1 MATSLL
7 RLGRLGA
14 LKCLQQDGWGSLR
27 TPLTAAFCTKA
38 EAPKKPAKKASTLEA
53 SDERAAL
60 LAYKTTVAFPTRL
73 SAPGFLSQGVS
84 LGEYEQSRDPVT
96 DASAESVTTAHAK
109 QAESV
114 ADDSAK
120 VQTESC
126 DVGAAAEAPPKTE
139 TATEKDATSTT
150 GADVK
155 APKSEVASKDDDAT
169 SSSSS
174 SSSSDSDSDSD
185 SDDEKPDKNEIIEPV
200 VQTEDKRQEEMPSA
214 VSEKPASDVKTAAV
228 PERVQ
233 PFVPEGAIKRAPKGA
248 PKGAPDVA
256 EAVSESTSEQVP
268 SSSTAAASSEEIVDP
283 APVLCRAESVKAQ
296 AEVIP
301 EKNAGVAVK
310 SLEDSGAIPEPVT
323 EGASDVAAEPTP
335 KVVLDST
342 TEVAP
347 EPEVEIKAAPETM
360 EAVPERVQPFVPE
373 RAPEGAIK
381 RAPEGA
387 PDVAEAV
394 SESTSEQVPSS
405 STAAASSEEIV
416 DPAPVITVAEEVQAE
431 PEVAAAP
438 EEAAAAPAPEP
449 EPEPFD
455 NTTYKNLQH
464 HSYHTYTFVDM
475 DVEMAKH
482 RLPQPSTGRPSP
494 RH

>member
-7 RLGRLGA
+7 RLGRLGS

-27 TPLTAAFCTKA
+27 TPLTAAFSTKA
-38 EAPKKPAKKASTLEA
+38 EAPKKPAKKASSKTLEA

-84 LGEYEQSRDPVT
+84 LGEYEQSRNSVT

-126 DVGAAAEAPPKTE
+126 DVGAAAAEAPLITE

-155 APKSEVASKDDDAT
+155 ARKSEVASKDDDAT
-169 SSSSS
+169 SSS

-185 SDDEKPDKNEIIEPV
+185 SDDEKPDKTEVIEPV
-200 VQTEDKRQEEMPSA
+200 VQREDKRQEEMPSA
-214 VSEKPASDVKTAAV
+214 VSEEPASDVKTAAL

-233 PFVPEGAIKRAPKGA
+233 PFVTEGAIKRAPT
-248 PKGAPDVA
+248 GAPDVA
-256 EAVSESTSEQVP
+256 KAERESTSEQVP
-268 SSSTAAASSEEIVDP
+268 SSSTAAASSEEIIDP
-283 APVLCRAESVKAQ
+283 APVLCRAESIKAQ
-296 AEVIP
+296 AAVLP
-301 EKNAGVAVK
+301 EKDAGVAVK

-323 EGASDVAAEPTP
+323 EGASDVPAEPTP
-335 KVVLDST
+335 KIVFDSAT
-342 TEVAP
+342 KVAS
-347 EPEVEIKAAPETM
+347 EPEVAIKAAPETM

-381 RAPEGA
+381 RAPN
-387 PDVAEAV
+387 VAEAV
-394 SESTSEQVPSS
+394 SESTSERVPSS
-405 STAAASSEEIV
+405 STAVASSEELV
-416 DPAPVITVAEEVQAE
+416 DPAPVITVAEEVGAE
-431 PEVAAAP
+431 PDVAAAP

-449 EPEPFD
+449 VPEPEPFD
-455 NTTYKNLQH
+455 
-464 HSYHTYTFVDM
+464 
-475 DVEMAKH
+475 
-482 RLPQPSTGRPSP
+482 
-494 RH
+494 

>member
-7 RLGRLGA
+7 RLGRLGS

-73 SAPGFLSQGVS
+73 SAPGFLSPGVS
-84 LGEYEQSRDPVT
+84 LGGYEQSRDPVT

-120 VQTESC
+120 AQTESC

-174 SSSSDSDSDSD
+174 SSDSDSDSD

-200 VQTEDKRQEEMPSA
+200 VQTEDKRQEETPSA

-233 PFVPEGAIKRAPKGA
+233 PFVPEGAIKRA

-301 EKNAGVAVK
+301 EKDAGVAVK

-347 EPEVEIKAAPETM
+347 EPEVEIKAAPETT
-360 EAVPERVQPFVPE
+360 EAVPERVRPFV
-373 RAPEGAIK
+373 PEGAIK

-405 STAAASSEEIV
+405 STAAASSEELV
-416 DPAPVITVAEEVQAE
+416 DPAPVITVAGEVQAE

-482 RLPQPSTGRPSP
+482 RLAQPSTGRPSP